1 MDSVDIG
8 VNGIA
13 CAAAIWFA
21 AHHSMEAKRAAIAL
35 AIGWL
40 FYVSAWL
47 PDGYNPRDI
56 IYIGTGEKIASP
68 QLWSMMDCVVALYIA
83 YVGFPKWWSLVLWLS
98 FTVQINFHILRLVDV
113 FDFQTYSSILDK
125 IFIIQIAVFLVL
137 GWPNVRSRIAHIIA
151 NHRRSHSVPA
161 KSGKLVR
168 RQK

>member
-1 MDSVDIG
+1 MTPYLVINI
-8 VNGIA
+8 VVM
-13 CAAAIWFA
+13 AAGLISA
-21 AHHSMEAKRAAIAL
+21 AFYSSEARKAAIAFF
-35 AIGWL
+35 IGWL

-151 NHRRSHSVPA
+151 NHRRPHSVPA
-161 KSGKLVR
+161 KSEKLVR